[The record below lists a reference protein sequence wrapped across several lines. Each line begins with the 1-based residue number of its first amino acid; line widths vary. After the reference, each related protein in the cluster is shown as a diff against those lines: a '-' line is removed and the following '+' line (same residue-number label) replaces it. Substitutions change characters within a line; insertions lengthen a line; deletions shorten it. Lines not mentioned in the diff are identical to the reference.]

1 MSAMGA
7 MSGLTRPAEG
17 TECRVPVGRDRHCHM
32 GESYETVAKLV
43 GVMLYLGVLLGIGVA
58 ASRRMR
64 DMRDYFAGGKNLG
77 FLGIAFSARAT
88 GESAWLLLG
97 LTGMGAFVGV
107 KAFWVVLGEV
117 LGVAGAWLLM
127 ARRFKRLTDRYDS
140 ITIPDY
146 LESRFR
152 DDAQLLRRVAAIGLV
167 VFVTIYVSAQIHAT
181 GAAFEGFLGWNYYVG
196 ALVGFV
202 VVVCYIMSGGFVAVV
217 WSDVFQGLLM
227 FLGLV
232 SLPLVG
238 FAVAGGWAPVGQ
250 GLASIQPS
258 LLSWSGEVG
267 WSVGAVFSVIGLV
280 AIGVGFMGSPQ
291 IFVRFLALRD
301 EGEINKGAA
310 VAILWTLLADSGAV
324 LIGLVGRYLLTGPG
338 DDVQAVLGLKA
349 ENVLPQLVEHL
360 LPLALIGLFIAIVL
374 SAIMSTVDSLLVLAA
389 SAVVRDY
396 HQQVK
401 HPELRDEALVPLSRR
416 VTFGLALIAL
426 ILAFGVA
433 GMTGR
438 QSVFWYVLFGWSGIA
453 ATFCPTII
461 LSVFWCGMTRRGALA
476 AMITGFLAV
485 PLFTFL
491 VPKLGALG
499 AVIAQLSELPPAMV
513 LSFAIGVA
521 VSLGDRAGAQ
531 RLGEVGTELDEA
543 AA

>member
-1 MSAMGA
+1 M
-7 MSGLTRPAEG
+7 
-17 TECRVPVGRDRHCHM
+17 
-32 GESYETVAKLV
+32 K
-43 GVMLYLGVLLGIGVA
+43 
-58 ASRRMR
+58 

-77 FLGIAFSARAT
+77 FLGVAFSARAT

-117 LGVAGAWLLM
+117 VGVSGAWLLM
-127 ARRFKRLTDRYDS
+127 ARRFKRLTDRYDA

-146 LESRFR
+146 LEARFR
-152 DDAQLLRRVAAIGLV
+152 DDAQLLRRVAAVGLA

-181 GAAFEGFLGWNYYVG
+181 GAAFEGFLGWNYYLG

-202 VVVCYIMSGGFVAVV
+202 VVLIYITSGGFVAVV

-232 SLPLVG
+232 GLPLVG
-238 FAVAGGWAPVGQ
+238 FAVAGGWAPVSD
-250 GLASIQPS
+250 GLAGIDPK
-258 LLSWSGEVG
+258 LLSWSGEAG
-267 WSVGAVFSVIGLV
+267 WSVGAVLSVIGLV
-280 AIGVGFMGSPQ
+280 TIGVGFMGSPQ

-324 LIGLVGRYLLTGPG
+324 LTGLVGRHLLTGPS
-338 DDVQAVLGLKA
+338 DEVEAVLGLKA
-349 ENVLPQLVEHL
+349 ENVLPLLVEEL
-360 LPLALIGLFIAIVL
+360 LPLALVGLFIAIVL

-401 HPELRDEALVPLSRR
+401 NPELSDEALVPLSRR
-416 VTFGLALIAL
+416 VTFGLALVALAIA
-426 ILAFGVA
+426 FSVA
-433 GMTGR
+433 AVTGG

-453 ATFCPTII
+453 ATFCPTLM
-461 LSVFWCGMTRRGALA
+461 LSVFWRGMTKRGALA

-485 PLFTFL
+485 PVLTF
-491 VPKLGALG
+491 VIPKLGPAGALF
-499 AVIAQLSELPPAMV
+499 AELSELPPAIV
-513 LSFAIGVA
+513 LSLIAGVV
-521 VSLGDRAGAQ
+521 VSLRDPEGAQ
-531 RLGEVGTELDEA
+531 QLREVATELDEA